1 MTKTTTLTSSAEKL
15 ADLIVEGLQEK
26 KGLEIIRLDL
36 RGIPQAVCDYFVIC
50 TGTSSTHVNGLA
62 DSVDGLV
69 KKKSGEDPWHVEG
82 YKQGDWVLMDYINVV
97 VHVGEWS
104 DHVLRH
110 APEQKGVNDFHKYST
125 EFKLSVGLQ

>member
-26 KGLEIIRLDL
+26 KGLEITRLDL

-97 VHVGEWS
+97 VHVFQPEARTFYALEKLWA
-104 DHVLRH
+104 D
-110 APEQKGVNDFHKYST
+110 APVKHFNG
-125 EFKLSVGLQ
+125 